1 MIDPAEVAAR
11 VHDVREQITAAGG
24 SHVQLIAV
32 TKTFGIDAIRAAHAA
47 GCDGIGEN
55 YAQELHA
62 KATEGLPDIPVHF
75 IGAIQSNKVK
85 LVAPYVSLW
94 HTIDR
99 ESVIAEL
106 AKRVPGASILLQ
118 VNTTDESTKGGLVPA
133 EVESMCAVAGE
144 AGLEVQGLMTIG
156 PTHGTVAE
164 QESAFRLL
172 RRLADDLH
180 LHHCSMGMSD
190 DFPVAVACGSTMVR
204 VGSRLFGARPTAR

>member
-11 VHDVREQITAAGG
+11 VHDVRELITAAGG

-62 KATEGLPDIPVHF
+62 KATESLPDIPVHF

-144 AGLEVQGLMTIG
+144 AGLAVQGLMTIG

-204 VGSRLFGARPTAR
+204 VGSRLFGARPAAR